1 MAPDEIVPDNTAAPS
16 PVSAITAN
24 VDVSVP
30 SLIRLLIAFVLST
43 FFLAMLVGS
52 IGVDI
57 EGLIE
62 AENGLGMLYLFVPFM
77 GLAAAI
83 HLISAI
89 TGDKSILMKKI
100 CRYPVRILTVV
111 VLLVPPIILFTGV
124 ANGSI
129 TGNAQNDAFLYVMY
143 VVCVL
148 VLSLAYLLLF
158 SKSRWSWPKAIS
170 IDMNPLGEVIT
181 LFLLTEFFLSD
192 VIFYLILLLFF
203 LTLCALCIMFLSWLL
218 GPSTVKVRVV
228 N

>member
-16 PVSAITAN
+16 PVSVISEN

-57 EGLIE
+57 EGLID

-89 TGDKSILMKKI
+89 TGDKSILMKKV

-111 VLLVPPIILFTGV
+111 VLLVPPIIFFTGV

-129 TGNAQNDAFLYVMY
+129 TGEASLAVFFYVMY
-143 VVCVL
+143 VICVL
-148 VLSLAYLLLF
+148 GFSFAYLLLF
-158 SKSRWSWPKAIS
+158 TNSRCSWPKAIS
-170 IDMNPLGEVIT
+170 IDSNPLGEVLV

-192 VIFYLILLLFF
+192 TMFYLSALLF
-203 LTLCALCIMFLSWLL
+203 LIALLVPIIWAIFHRR
-218 GPSTVKVRVV
+218 TIYVRVV

>member
-16 PVSAITAN
+16 PVSVISEN

-57 EGLIE
+57 EGLID

-77 GLAAAI
+77 GLAAAV
-83 HLISAI
+83 HLISGI
-89 TGDKSILMKKI
+89 TGDKSILMMKV

-129 TGNAQNDAFLYVMY
+129 TGEASLAVFFYVMY
-143 VVCVL
+143 VICVL
-148 VLSLAYLLLF
+148 GFSFAYLLLF
-158 SKSRWSWPKAIS
+158 TNSRCSWPKAIS
-170 IDMNPLGEVIT
+170 IDMNPLGEALL

-192 VIFYLILLLFF
+192 TMFYLSALLF
-203 LTLCALCIMFLSWLL
+203 LIALLVPIIWAISRRQ
-218 GPSTVKVRVV
+218 TIYVRVV
-228 N
+228 D

>member
-1 MAPDEIVPDNTAAPS
+1 MAPDEIAPDNTAAPS
-16 PVSAITAN
+16 AVSAITAN

-89 TGDKSILMKKI
+89 TGDKSILVKKI

-111 VLLVPPIILFTGV
+111 ILLVPPIILFTGV

-203 LTLCALCIMFLSWLL
+203 LICCAIALWIVAQILKHFKL
-218 GPSTVKVRVV
+218 VIRI
-228 N
+228 

>member
-1 MAPDEIVPDNTAAPS
+1 MAPDEIVPGNTAAPS

-89 TGDKSILMKKI
+89 TDDKSILMKKV
-100 CRYPVRILTVV
+100 CRYPIRILTVV
-111 VLLVPPIILFTGV
+111 VLLVPPIIVFTGA

-129 TGNAQNDAFLYVMY
+129 AGKLGVVFCVMY
-143 VVCVL
+143 VICVL
-148 VLSLAYLLLF
+148 GLSFAYLQLF
-158 SKSRWSWPKAIS
+158 TKSRCSWPKAIS
-170 IDMNPLGEVIT
+170 IDSNPLGET
-181 LFLLTEFFLSD
+181 LLLFLITEFFLSD
-192 VIFYLILLLFF
+192 TMVYLSVLLF
-203 LTLCALCIMFLSWLL
+203 LIALLAPIIWAIFHRRRQ
-218 GPSTVKVRVV
+218 TIYVRVV
-228 N
+228 D

>member
-83 HLISAI
+83 HLISGI

-100 CRYPVRILTVV
+100 CRYPIRILTVV

-129 TGNAQNDAFLYVMY
+129 TEEASLAVFFYVIY
-143 VVCVL
+143 VICVL
-148 VLSLAYLLLF
+148 GFSFAYLLLLTN
-158 SKSRWSWPKAIS
+158 SRCSWPEAIS
-170 IDMNPLGEVIT
+170 IDTNPLGEALL
-181 LFLLTEFFLSD
+181 LFLITEFFLSD
-192 VIFYLILLLFF
+192 TMFYLSALLFV
-203 LTLCALCIMFLSWLL
+203 LVCIAIVLWIFAQILKHFKLEI
-218 GPSTVKVRVV
+218 RI
-228 N
+228 